1 MTYPASILPVYDD
14 WFNEPI
20 LTETQMEYLKMYGP
34 KQDQEDIVVN
44 MDGGVGGSW
53 FVSKESKEIHQ
64 LMYEIA
70 TENVATTL
78 DLDPPTTT
86 WMSGT
91 GWQSGV
97 GLL

>member
-1 MTYPASILPVYDD
+1 
-14 WFNEPI
+14 
-20 LTETQMEYLKMYGP
+20 MEYLKMYVP
-34 KQDQEDIVVN
+34 EQDQEDIVVN

-70 TENVATTL
+70 TDNASITIQLDSPTL
-78 DLDPPTTT
+78 GGG
-86 WMSGT
+86 SEIFQE

>member
-1 MTYPASILPVYDD
+1 
-14 WFNEPI
+14 
-20 LTETQMEYLKMYGP
+20 
-34 KQDQEDIVVN
+34 

-53 FVSKESKEIHQ
+53 FVSKESEEIHQ

-70 TENVATTL
+70 TENAPITIQLDSPTL
-78 DLDPPTTT
+78 GGGSETFQE
-86 WMSGT
+86 